1 MMKIDAVITWVDGDD
16 PRHIAKR
23 RLYGTPSM
31 FKADDV
37 AGSTRFSSLGEIF
50 WCVASLNRFAPWLN
64 KIYIVTDG
72 QDPGLDKFISGT
84 FPQGHIPMEIV
95 DHKVIFRG
103 YEDYLPSFN
112 SVSIE
117 TMTWRIP
124 GLGDHFIELNDD
136 FMLNAPVTPEEFFTC
151 DGKPICYAKRYS
163 VALTRFTRLFKHR
176 KDGSKKVTFKELM
189 LNAASIAG
197 SKSFYFRLG
206 HTPRALRRDF
216 YENYFSEHDNLTIR
230 NIRHRFRD
238 PEQFTPQELQYLTL
252 YKKGECVHRDPHK
265 TLFFLQPKRK
275 KGYVR
280 KKMERLEKMK
290 ECKFVCFNSIDLAC
304 ARDRELVTTW
314 IEKRLGI
321 DLR

>member
-16 PRHIAKR
+16 PLHIAKR

-31 FKADDV
+31 FKADDI

-50 WCVASLNRFAPWLN
+50 WCVASLNKFAPWLN

-72 QDPGLDKFISGT
+72 QDPGLDKFISET
-84 FPQGHIPMEIV
+84 FPQGHIPMEII

-124 GLGDHFIELNDD
+124 GLSDHFIELNDD
-136 FMLNAPVTPEEFFTC
+136 LMLAAPVLPDDFFTP
-151 DGKPICYAKRYS
+151 DGKPICYAKKNIT
-163 VALTRFTRLFKHR
+163 AITKLTRLLKHR

-189 LNAASIAG
+189 TNGAEAAG
-197 SKSFYFRLG
+197 RFMFYFRLE
-206 HTPRALRRDF
+206 HTPKALSREF
-216 YENYFSEHDNLTIR
+216 YEKVFSSRPELIIR
-230 NIRHRFRD
+230 NISCRFRD
-238 PEQFTPQELQYLTL
+238 ISQFTPQELQYLTL

-265 TLFFLQPKRK
+265 TLFFLQPKKK

>member
-136 FMLNAPVTPEEFFTC
+136 FMLNAPVTPKEFFTC

-197 SKSFYFRLG
+197 SRSFYFRLG
-206 HTPRALRRDF
+206 HTPRAL
-216 YENYFSEHDNLTIR
+216 
-230 NIRHRFRD
+230 
-238 PEQFTPQELQYLTL
+238 
-252 YKKGECVHRDPHK
+252 
-265 TLFFLQPKRK
+265 
-275 KGYVR
+275 
-280 KKMERLEKMK
+280 
-290 ECKFVCFNSIDLAC
+290 
-304 ARDRELVTTW
+304 
-314 IEKRLGI
+314 
-321 DLR
+321 